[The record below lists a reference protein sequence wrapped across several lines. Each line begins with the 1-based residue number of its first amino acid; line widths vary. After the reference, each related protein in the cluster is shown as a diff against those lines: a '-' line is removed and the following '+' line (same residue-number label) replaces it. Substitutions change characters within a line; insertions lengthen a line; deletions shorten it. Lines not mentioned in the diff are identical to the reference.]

1 MIRRFYAE
9 DDPFHE
15 LFQVWNAMSS
25 FLFFMNRIDNAFLNP
40 NSRDSDLS
48 SFLGL
53 PMLRIADLSDLQTK
67 MNVTCKPTVTEGKW
81 YRMES
86 ILAALLIR
94 RSVECHSNDDNSD
107 VFVEAFTP
115 APTVVESGEMET
127 EGKQKQGNRL
137 SGSVLVI
144 ALLCEEERWDC
155 SGRSVPQQPHRGSFA
170 SCPDPIRHVLILP
183 FGEMEAFHH
192 LCCILICV

>member
-1 MIRRFYAE
+1 MVRRFYAE

-15 LFQVWNAMSS
+15 LFQVWNALSS
-25 FLFFMNRIDNAFLNP
+25 LHFFTNRIDNAFLNP
-40 NSRDSDLS
+40 SSRDSDLS

-94 RSVECHSNDDNSD
+94 RSVECHSNSDNSD
-107 VFVEAFTP
+107 VFVDAFTP
-115 APTVVESGEMET
+115 APTAVEGGEMEI
-127 EGKQKQGNRL
+127 EGKHKQGDRL
-137 SGSVLVI
+137 SSSVLMI
-144 ALLCEEERWDC
+144 ALLCVVVVILAIALVMALVKRNGGAAREETFPNNRIVAP
-155 SGRSVPQQPHRGSFA
+155 S
-170 SCPDPIRHVLILP
+170 
-183 FGEMEAFHH
+183 H
-192 LCCILICV
+192 LAQTQYGTF

>member
-1 MIRRFYAE
+1 MNMVRRFYAE

-15 LFQVWNAMSS
+15 LFQVWNASSS
-25 FLFFMNRIDNAFLNP
+25 FLFFTNRIDSAFLNP
-40 NSRDSDLS
+40 SSRDSDLP

-94 RSVECHSNDDNSD
+94 RSVECHSNDNNSD

-144 ALLCEEERWDC
+144 ALLC
-155 SGRSVPQQPHRGSFA
+155 V
-170 SCPDPIRHVLILP
+170 VVVILAIALVVALVKRN
-183 FGEMEAFHH
+183 GGTVREEAFPNNRIVAPSHH
-192 LCCILICV
+192 AQTQYGTF

>member
-1 MIRRFYAE
+1 MNMVRRFYAE

-15 LFQVWNAMSS
+15 LFQVWNALSS

-94 RSVECHSNDDNSD
+94 RSVECHSNSDNSN

-115 APTVVESGEMET
+115 APTVVEGGQVEA
-127 EGKQKQGNRL
+127 EGKQKQGNQL
-137 SGSVLVI
+137 SSSVFVI
-144 ALLCEEERWDC
+144 ALLCVVVVILAIALVVALVKRN
-155 SGRSVPQQPHRGSFA
+155 GGNVRG
-170 SCPDPIRHVLILP
+170 
-183 FGEMEAFHH
+183 EAFPNNRIVVPSHRAQTQYGTF
-192 LCCILICV
+192 

>member
-15 LFQVWNAMSS
+15 LFQVWNA
-25 FLFFMNRIDNAFLNP
+25 IDNAFLNP

-67 MNVTCKPTVTEGKW
+67 MNMTCKPTVTEGKW

-86 ILAALLIR
+86 
-94 RSVECHSNDDNSD
+94 VECHSNSDNSN

-115 APTVVESGEMET
+115 APTVVEGGQVEA
-127 EGKQKQGNRL
+127 EGKQKQGNQL
-137 SGSVLVI
+137 SSSVFVI
-144 ALLCEEERWDC
+144 ALLCVVVVILAIALVVALVKRN
-155 SGRSVPQQPHRGSFA
+155 GGNVRG
-170 SCPDPIRHVLILP
+170 
-183 FGEMEAFHH
+183 EAFPNNRIVVPSHRAQTQYGTF
-192 LCCILICV
+192 